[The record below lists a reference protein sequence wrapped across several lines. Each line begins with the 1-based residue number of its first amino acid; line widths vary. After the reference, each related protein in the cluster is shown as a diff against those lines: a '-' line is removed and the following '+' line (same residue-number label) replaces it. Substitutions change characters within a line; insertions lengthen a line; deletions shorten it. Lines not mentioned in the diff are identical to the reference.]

1 MAAPIDTIMLRL
13 FDAILVL
20 LVAASAIGGA
30 LHRRVTGGDAR
41 ATVDNLNARIRAWW
55 VMAIVFMASSLTG
68 RAGSVLL
75 FAIISLL
82 ALREFAGLRPAA
94 AADRRTLLWAVFAVV
109 PLQYFLIWRGWYGLF
124 SILVPVYCTLFV
136 AVRAALSGDTRGF
149 LERTATAQWA
159 LMTCVYFVGYVPA
172 LLMLRLPGGRG
183 TNAALLVFLVMV
195 VQLSDV
201 LQYVWGKSI
210 GRKPVAPHVSPN
222 KTWEGFAG
230 GVLSATGVGT
240 AMWWAT
246 PFAPAQAALMA
257 LLAALMGFAGGL
269 VMSAVKRDL
278 GIKDYGTLIGAHGGV
293 LDRIDSLC
301 FAAPVFFHVTRY
313 FFAVRPSP

>member
-1 MAAPIDTIMLRL
+1 MGAVIDTTLLQL
-13 FDAILVL
+13 FGAIVVL
-20 LVAASAIGGA
+20 LIAASAIGGI
-30 LHRRVTGGDAR
+30 LHRRVSGGDVR

-55 VMAIVFMASSLTG
+55 VMAIVFMASSLIG

-75 FAIISLL
+75 FAAISLL
-82 ALREFAGLRPAA
+82 ALREFVSLRPAA
-94 AADRRTLLWAVFAVV
+94 AADRRTLLWAFFVVV
-109 PLQYFLIWRGWYGLF
+109 PVQYFLIWRGWYGLF

-136 AVRAALSGDTRGF
+136 SIRTAIAGDTRGF
-149 LERTATAQWA
+149 LARTATTQWA

-172 LLMLRLPGGRG
+172 LLMLRLPAGGRS
-183 TNAALLVFLVMV
+183 NAALLFFLVLV

-201 LQYVWGKSI
+201 MQYVWGKSV
-210 GRKPVAPHVSPN
+210 GRRAVAPHVSPG

-230 GVLSATGVGT
+230 GVLSATAVGT
-240 AMWWAT
+240 AMWWVT

-278 GIKDYGTLIGAHGGV
+278 GIKDYGTLIAGHGGV

-301 FAAPVFFHVTRY
+301 FAAPVFFHVTR
-313 FFAVRPSP
+313 FFFVMRP